1 MSRPWL
7 TRRYRERL
15 RRYLENP
22 VRVAERIG
30 NIAEKILGAVE
41 VYLFGSAAEGDATMA
56 SDIDVLVVSPNTPG
70 RVSERSKIV
79 IAILEEIGLDAP
91 VEIHIV
97 SPEEFEWY
105 KRFSRK
111 MLRAYP

>member
-56 SDIDVLVVSPNTPG
+56 SDIDVLVVSPKYSGKDLGKVQDSYSYTGGDRPG
-70 RVSERSKIV
+70 RACRDTYRLSGGVRV
-79 IAILEEIGLDAP
+79 
-91 VEIHIV
+91 V
-97 SPEEFEWY
+97 
-105 KRFSRK
+105 
-111 MLRAYP
+111 